1 MATDVRILSNDM
13 IVSYRATHQFGLITE
28 WHMLKQESIEV
39 VVPMSLLLHPR
50 MDPDDGFPWP

>member
-1 MATDVRILSNDM
+1 M
-13 IVSYRATHQFGLITE
+13 IVSYRATHQFGLIME